1 MTRDRFRPMST
12 PGPTSVLRRARIR
25 LLPLPGAAL
34 GLAVLVAVL
43 AAALVSAPLF
53 VSSAEQGA
61 WDQEQDR
68 ISRASLGATVLG
80 TTVGRRGGPPAGR
93 VDAVD
98 EYDRAVADAARSVG
112 LRAPD
117 LLTFLRGE
125 VAARTDTGGDLARVV
140 SLPGAPAALEI
151 LAGDPTADGVLVP
164 APLADPSAFAPG
176 STVTVQG
183 EGGGAVDVPVAAVYR
198 TPEAPLADSW
208 DGYGFLFLPTRDQTT
223 GDLVYPPA
231 AVFAPL
237 DTAQAVAAAVG
248 EDMNLSWTV
257 PLDDSVGVSGA
268 RTAADRYEALQAAL
282 TNPDGPV
289 AGVVAEG
296 GYETAAVR
304 TSLPGALESVER
316 TVELLAPPVRAVGIG
331 GGAAALVLVG
341 AWAGHRMRRRDDE
354 LRSLVARGLSPAR
367 AAGDVVRE
375 SVLPVLLGGAVGGAA
390 GWLLVRALGPSS
402 ELPAGAAE
410 PAAVAL
416 VLGLAAALLVVATV
430 TAALVTRLDQ
440 IGRGQA
446 ASLLGRVPW
455 LAVLTAV
462 TAVTVVPLVTRAGD
476 DAAGRVDVLTL
487 AVPLLVTVVV
497 AGAVTALLPRV
508 GARADVRLRRLPTG
522 GYLAA
527 RRVLAGSGTA
537 RLVVVTT
544 ALSLGLV
551 VYAGALASSTDRTI
565 AAKASVA
572 TGSDVVVELPRA
584 RAVEGPLPEGAMVVG
599 TEPGVQVLPG
609 GAEANVLVV
618 PPEEVAG
625 VVRWNEALADRPLAE
640 LMAALSGYD
649 GDRVPVILSGE
660 LPGGVLEGTG
670 DELTIDFGY
679 FDMPVEVVARA
690 DAFPG
695 QSERRP
701 LLVADLD
708 RYSAALEDAGRDP
721 ELVIARELWAR
732 GDVGTVL
739 DGLPAAGIQP
749 PPAEDVTTAAEF
761 ADRPELS
768 AQTWSLDYLRAV
780 ALAAGA
786 LGLVGLAMHAM
797 AQQRR
802 RTVAALLLTRMG
814 MSRRSADASAGVEIG
829 LLAGLAALVAVAV
842 ALPASALVLRVL
854 DPVPT
859 LRPDAL
865 FQVPWGSI
873 AIVLAGVVLVTA
885 GSAVLV
891 GRTARRATG
900 GQVMRDAS

>member
-1 MTRDRFRPMST
+1 MST
-12 PGPTSVLRRARIR
+12 RRPGSSSVLRRARIR

-53 VSSAEQGA
+53 VASAEQGA
-61 WDQEQDR
+61 WQQEQDR
-68 ISRASLGATVLG
+68 MSRASLGATVQG

-93 VDAVD
+93 VGSVD
-98 EYDRAVADAARSVG
+98 EYDAAVGEAARAVG
-112 LRAPD
+112 LAAPD
-117 LLTFLRGE
+117 LLMFFRE
-125 VAARTDTGGDLARVV
+125 DVVATTGTGGDLARVL
-140 SLPGAPAALEI
+140 SLPGAADNVEV
-151 LAGDPTADGVLVP
+151 LAGGAGADGVLVP
-164 APLADPSAFAPG
+164 EQVAAAEGFAPG
-176 STVTVQG
+176 STVTLQG
-183 EGGGAVDVPVAAVYR
+183 AGGGTVDVPVTGVYR
-198 TPEAPLADSW
+198 TPTAPLADFW
-208 DGYGFLFLPTRDQTT
+208 DGFGFLFLPTRDQTT
-223 GDLVYPPA
+223 GDPVFPPS
-231 AVFAPL
+231 AVIAPL
-237 DTAQAVAAAVG
+237 DVAQSVAAAVG
-248 EDMNLSWTV
+248 EDVNLNWSI
-257 PLDDSVGVSGA
+257 PLDESAGVSDA
-268 RTAADRYEALQAAL
+268 RRAADRYEALQAAL

-304 TSLPGALESVER
+304 TSLPNALESVER

-375 SVLPVLLGGAVGGAA
+375 SVLPVLLGAAVGGAA
-390 GWLLVRALGPSS
+390 GWLLVRGLGPAAQ
-402 ELPAGAAE
+402 LPSGAPDDAV
-410 PAAVAL
+410 VAL
-416 VLGLAAALLVVATV
+416 AVGVVAPVLVVAAV
-430 TAALVTRLDQ
+430 TAVLVTRLDQ

-455 LAVLTAV
+455 LAVV
-462 TAVTVVPLVTRAGD
+462 TAITVVTVVPLVTRTQD
-476 DAAGRVDVLTL
+476 DEGGRVDVLTL

-497 AGAVTALLPRV
+497 AGAVSALLPRV
-508 GARADVRLRRLPTG
+508 GSRADARLRRLPAAPW
-522 GYLAA
+522 LAA

-572 TGSDVVVELPRA
+572 TGSDVVVQLPRA

-599 TEPGVQVLPG
+599 TEPGVDVLPG
-609 GAEANVLVV
+609 GTTADMLIVR
-618 PPEEVAG
+618 PEEVAG
-625 VVRWNEALADRPLAE
+625 VVRWNDALADRPLAE
-640 LMAALSGYD
+640 LMAALGDYE

-660 LPGGVLEGTG
+660 LPDGVLAGTG
-670 DELTIDFGY
+670 DELTVAFGY
-679 FDMPVEVVARA
+679 FDLPVEVVGRA
-690 DAFPG
+690 DGFPG

-701 LLVADLD
+701 LLVADRD
-708 RYSAALEDAGRDP
+708 RYAAALVSVGRDP
-721 ELVIARELWAR
+721 ELVIAQEVWAR
-732 GDVGTVL
+732 GEVGDVL
-739 DGLPAAGIQP
+739 DSLPAAGIQP
-749 PPAEDVTTAAEF
+749 PPPDEVTTAAAF

-814 MSRRSADASAGVEIG
+814 MSRRSSDAAAGVEIG

-865 FQVPWGSI
+865 FEVPWGSL
-873 AIVLAGVVLVTA
+873 ATVLAGVVLVTA

-891 GRTARRATG
+891 GRSARRATG
-900 GQVMRDAS
+900 GQVMRDAG

>member
-1 MTRDRFRPMST
+1 MST
-12 PGPTSVLRRARIR
+12 RRPGSSSVLRRARIR
-25 LLPLPGAAL
+25 LLPLPGAAI

-53 VSSAEQGA
+53 IASAEQGA

-68 ISRASLGATVLG
+68 ISRASLGATVQG

-93 VDAVD
+93 VDSVD
-98 EYDRAVADAARSVG
+98 EYDAAVAEAARAVG
-112 LRAPD
+112 LAAPD
-117 LLTFLRGE
+117 LLMFFRNE
-125 VAARTDTGGDLARVV
+125 VGATTATGGDLARVLA
-140 SLPGAPAALEI
+140 LPGAADNVEI
-151 LAGDPTADGVLVP
+151 LAGGAGAGGVLVP
-164 APLADPSAFAPG
+164 EQVAAAEGFTAG
-176 STVTVQG
+176 TTVTLRG
-183 EGGGAVDVPVAAVYR
+183 EGGGTVDVPVSGVYR
-198 TPEAPLADSW
+198 TPTAPLDGFW
-208 DGYGFLFLPTRDQTT
+208 DGFGFLFLPTRDQTT
-223 GDLVYPPA
+223 GDPVFPPS
-231 AVFAPL
+231 AVIAPL
-237 DTAQAVAAAVG
+237 DVAQSVAAAVG
-248 EDMNLSWTV
+248 EDVNLNWSI
-257 PLDDSVGVSGA
+257 PLDESAGISDA
-268 RTAADRYEALQAAL
+268 RRAADRYEALQAAL

-304 TSLPGALESVER
+304 TSLPNALESVER

-367 AAGDVVRE
+367 AAGDVVHE
-375 SVLPVLLGGAVGGAA
+375 SVLPVLLGAAAGGAA
-390 GWLLVRALGPSS
+390 GWLLVRELGPAAQ
-402 ELPAGAAE
+402 LPSGALDDALVALAVGVV
-410 PAAVAL
+410 AAV
-416 VLGLAAALLVVATV
+416 LVVAAV
-430 TAALVTRLDQ
+430 TAVLVTRLDQ

-455 LAVLTAV
+455 LAVV
-462 TAVTVVPLVTRAGD
+462 TAITVVTVVPLVTRTQD
-476 DAAGRVDVLTL
+476 DGAGRVDVLTL

-497 AGAVTALLPRV
+497 AGAVTALLPRI
-508 GARADVRLRRLPTG
+508 GSRADARLRRLPTG
-522 GYLAA
+522 PYLAV

-572 TGSDVVVELPRA
+572 TGSDVVVQLPRA
-584 RAVEGPLPEGAMVVG
+584 RAVEGPLPEGATVVG
-599 TEPGVQVLPG
+599 TEPGVDVLPG
-609 GAEANVLVV
+609 GTTANVLIVR
-618 PPEEVAG
+618 PEEVAG
-625 VVRWNEALADRPLAE
+625 VVRWNDALADRPLAD
-640 LMAALSGYD
+640 LMAALSGYE

-660 LPGGVLEGTG
+660 LPDGVLEGTG
-670 DELTIDFGY
+670 DELTVAFGY
-679 FDMPVEVVARA
+679 FDLPVEVVARA
-690 DAFPG
+690 DGFPG

-701 LLVADLD
+701 LLVADRD
-708 RYSAALEDAGRDP
+708 SYAAALVGVGRDP
-721 ELVIARELWAR
+721 ELVIAQELWAR
-732 GDVGTVL
+732 GDVGDVL
-739 DGLPAAGIQP
+739 DSLPAAGIQP
-749 PPAEDVTTAAEF
+749 PPPDEVTTAAAF

-802 RTVAALLLTRMG
+802 RTVAALLLGRMG
-814 MSRRSADASAGVEIG
+814 MSRRSSDAAAGVEIG

-842 ALPASALVLRVL
+842 ALPSSALVLRVL

-865 FQVPWGSI
+865 FEVPWGSL
-873 AIVLAGVVLVTA
+873 ATVLAGVVLVTA

-891 GRTARRATG
+891 GRSARRATG

>member
-1 MTRDRFRPMST
+1 MA
-12 PGPTSVLRRARIR
+12 TSGALRRARLR

-53 VSSAEQGA
+53 VASAEQGA
-61 WDQEQDR
+61 WEQKQDR
-68 ISRASLGATVLG
+68 ISRVSLGATILASTIDG
-80 TTVGRRGGPPAGR
+80 RGGPTADR
-93 VDAVD
+93 VAEVD
-98 EYDRAVADAARSVG
+98 ELDASVIEAARGVGLGTPALLTILQDPVAATTADA
-112 LRAPD
+112 
-117 LLTFLRGE
+117 
-125 VAARTDTGGDLARVV
+125 GDLAQVV
-140 SLPGAPAALEI
+140 SLPGAAEHVEIVDGGPA
-151 LAGDPTADGVLVP
+151 DDGVLVP
-164 APLADPSAFAPG
+164 EALLPAGLAAT
-176 STVTVQG
+176 STVAVQS
-183 EGGGAVDVPVAAVYR
+183 EGGASTEVPVSGVYR
-198 TPEAPLADSW
+198 TPTAPLDEFW
-208 DGYGFLFLPTRDQTT
+208 DGLGFLFLPTRDITT

-231 AVFAPL
+231 AIIAPQPV
-237 DTAQAVAAAVG
+237 AQSVAGALG
-248 EDMNLSWTV
+248 EDLFLNWSI
-257 PLDDSVGVSGA
+257 PLDDSVGISAA

-289 AGVVAEG
+289 AGVIVEG
-296 GYETAAVR
+296 GFETAAVR
-304 TSLPGALESVER
+304 TGLPNALESVEE
-316 TVELLAPPVRAVGIG
+316 TVDLLAPPVRAVGIG

-375 SVLPVLLGGAVGGAA
+375 SVLPVLVGGAAGGVA

-402 ELPAGAAE
+402 HLPAGATD
-410 PAAVAL
+410 AALVAL
-416 VLGLAAALLVVATV
+416 GLGLLAALLVLAAV

-440 IGRGQA
+440 VGRGQA
-446 ASLLGRVPW
+446 AQLLGRVPW
-455 LAVLTAV
+455 LAVV
-462 TAVTVVPLVTRAGD
+462 TAITVVTVVPLVTRENS
-476 DAAGRVDVLTL
+476 GRVDVLTL

-497 AGAVTALLPRV
+497 AGAVTALLPRL
-508 GARADVRLRRLPTG
+508 GSRADTRLRRLPTG

-544 ALSLGLV
+544 ALSLSLV

-572 TGSDVVVELPRA
+572 TGSDVVVQLPRA
-584 RAVEGPLPEGAMVVG
+584 RAVEGPLPAGAMVVG
-599 TEPGVQVLPG
+599 VEPGVEVLPG
-609 GAEANVLVV
+609 STTANVLVV
-618 PPEEVAG
+618 RPEEVAG
-625 VVRWNEALADRPLAE
+625 VVRWNDALADRPLAD

-660 LPGGVLEGTG
+660 LPDGVLEGTG
-670 DELTIDFGY
+670 NELTADFGY
-679 FDMPVEVVARA
+679 FDLPVEVVARA

-695 QSERRP
+695 QTERRP
-701 LLVADLD
+701 LLVADWD
-708 RYSAALEDAGRDP
+708 RYAGALEAAGRDP
-721 ELVIARELWAR
+721 ELVIAQELWAR
-732 GDVGTVL
+732 GEPQAVL
-739 DGLPAAGIQP
+739 DSLTAAGIQP
-749 PPAEDVTTAAEF
+749 PEEEQVTTAAEF

-802 RTVAALLLTRMG
+802 RTVAALLLGRMG
-814 MSRRSADASAGVEIG
+814 MSRRSADASAGAEIG
-829 LLAGLAALVAVAV
+829 LLAGVAALVAVAV

-854 DPVPT
+854 DPVPA

-865 FQVPWGSI
+865 FQVPWSSL

-891 GRTARRATG
+891 GRAARRATG

>member
-1 MTRDRFRPMST
+1 MSS
-12 PGPTSVLRRARIR
+12 SVLRRARIR

-53 VSSAEQGA
+53 VASAEQGA
-61 WDQEQDR
+61 WQQEQDR
-68 ISRASLGATVLG
+68 ISRASLGATVQG

-93 VDAVD
+93 VGSVD
-98 EYDRAVADAARSVG
+98 EYDAAVGEAARAVG
-112 LRAPD
+112 LAAPD
-117 LLTFLRGE
+117 LLMFFRE
-125 VAARTDTGGDLARVV
+125 AVVATTGTGGDLARVL
-140 SLPGAPAALEI
+140 SLPGAADNVEV
-151 LAGDPTADGVLVP
+151 LAGGTDGVLVP
-164 APLADPSAFAPG
+164 EQVAAAEGFTPG
-176 STVTVQG
+176 STVTLQG
-183 EGGGAVDVPVAAVYR
+183 QGGGTVDVPVSGVYR
-198 TPEAPLADSW
+198 TPTAPLAGFW
-208 DGYGFLFLPTRDQTT
+208 DGFGFLFLPTRDQTT
-223 GDLVYPPA
+223 GDLVFPPS
-231 AVFAPL
+231 AVIAPL
-237 DTAQAVAAAVG
+237 DVAQSVAAAVG
-248 EDMNLSWTV
+248 EDVNLNWSI
-257 PLDDSVGVSGA
+257 PLDESAGVSDA
-268 RTAADRYEALQAAL
+268 RRAADRYEALQAAL

-304 TSLPGALESVER
+304 TSLPNALESVER

-375 SVLPVLLGGAVGGAA
+375 SVLPVLLGAALGGVA
-390 GWLLVRALGPSS
+390 GWLLVRELGPAAQ
-402 ELPAGAAE
+402 LPTGALDDALVALAVGVV
-410 PAAVAL
+410 AAV
-416 VLGLAAALLVVATV
+416 LVVAAV
-430 TAALVTRLDQ
+430 TAVLVTRLDQ

-455 LAVLTAV
+455 LAVV
-462 TAVTVVPLVTRAGD
+462 TAITVVTVVPLVTRTQD
-476 DAAGRVDVLTL
+476 DEGGRVDVLTL

-497 AGAVTALLPRV
+497 AGAVSALLPRI
-508 GARADVRLRRLPTG
+508 GSRADARLRRLPTG
-522 GYLAA
+522 PWLAV

-572 TGSDVVVELPRA
+572 TGSDVVVQVPRA
-584 RAVEGPLPEGAMVVG
+584 RAVEGPLPEGAMLVG
-599 TEPGVQVLPG
+599 TEPGVDVLPG
-609 GAEANVLVV
+609 DTTANVLVV
-618 PPEEVAG
+618 RPEEVAD
-625 VVRWNEALADRPLAE
+625 VVRWNDALADRPLDE
-640 LMAALSGYD
+640 LMAALSDYE
-649 GDRVPVILSGE
+649 GDRVPVILSGD
-660 LPGGVLEGTG
+660 LPDGVLAGTG
-670 DELTIDFGY
+670 NELTVAFGY
-679 FDMPVEVVARA
+679 FDLPVEVVARA
-690 DAFPG
+690 DGFPG

-701 LLVADLD
+701 LLVADRD
-708 RYSAALEDAGRDP
+708 RYAAALVAVGRDP
-721 ELVIARELWAR
+721 ELVIAQEVWAR
-732 GDVGTVL
+732 GEVGAVL
-739 DGLPAAGIQP
+739 DSLPAAGV
-749 PPAEDVTTAAEF
+749 AGVDEVTTAAAF

-802 RTVAALLLTRMG
+802 RTVAALLLARMG
-814 MSRRSADASAGVEIG
+814 MSRRSSDAAAGVEIG

-865 FQVPWGSI
+865 FEVPWGSL
-873 AIVLAGVVLVTA
+873 ATVLAGVVLVTA

-891 GRTARRATG
+891 GRSARRATG
-900 GQVMRDAS
+900 GQVMRDAG